1 MAEEAFMKLFSIIIP
16 VYNAEAYLEECVD
29 SCYKQD
35 FDEADFEVILINDG
49 STDDSLALMYQL
61 ALKHDNIVCASQTN
75 KGQGC
80 ARNRV
85 IGMAQGKY
93 LFFCDSDDK
102 FIEHSLGKIITLM
115 EKYSLDICCSMGKVY
130 DAEGNSS
137 LGWFQPLPLFVVYN
151 GCDAIL
157 NGLNFD
163 SVCSKCFLKSFIQ
176 TNKLTFNESIAHED
190 SLFNAEASPL
200 AEKMMFT
207 DICTYQYNWNGTS
220 TDRSRTRQKVMRG
233 LRSDIIIAKA
243 LRRIPYGLNIEA
255 KDKIIDNYQKRSNSI
270 IVSLFLRLLFRDDLS
285 KEDKWQLRQLA
296 SKEEL
301 FPFKGKCLSWK
312 TTILSKVLN
321 ILYS

>member
-1 MAEEAFMKLFSIIIP
+1 MKLFSIIIP
-16 VYNAEAYLEECVD
+16 IYNAEAYLKECVD

-35 FDEADFEVILINDG
+35 FDEADFEIILINDG
-49 STDDSLALMYQL
+49 STDNSLALMNDL
-61 ALKHDNIVCASQTN
+61 ALKHDNLVCVSQTN

-80 ARNRV
+80 ARNRG

-93 LFFCDSDDK
+93 LFFCDSDDR

-115 EKYSLDICCSMGKVY
+115 EKHSLEVCCSIAKVY
-130 DAEGNSS
+130 DAGGNSRFG
-137 LGWFQPLPLFVVYN
+137 LLQPLPFFVVYD
-151 GCDAIL
+151 GKDAIL

-163 SVCSKCFLKSFIQ
+163 SVCIKCFLRSFIQ

-200 AEKMMFT
+200 AKKMMFT

-220 TDRSRTRQKVMRG
+220 TDRSRIRKKVMRG

-243 LRRIPYGLNIEA
+243 LRQIPYDLNIEA
-255 KDKIIDNYQKRSNSI
+255 KERITDNYQKRSNSI
-270 IVSLFLRLLFRDDLS
+270 MVSLFLRLLFRDDLS
-285 KEDKWQLRQLA
+285 KEDKRELRQLA
-296 SKEEL
+296 SKENL

-312 TTILSKVLN
+312 TTILSKTLN
-321 ILYS
+321 IVYSFCK

>member
-1 MAEEAFMKLFSIIIP
+1 MKLFSIIIP
-16 VYNAEAYLEECVD
+16 VYNAEAYLEECVG
-29 SCYKQD
+29 SCYRQD
-35 FDEADFEVILINDG
+35 FAEADFEILLINDG
-49 STDDSLALMYQL
+49 STDDSLAVMNAL
-61 ALKHDNIVCASQTN
+61 ALKHDNIVCVSQTN

-80 ARNRV
+80 ARNRA
-85 IGMAQGKY
+85 IMMAQGKY

-102 FIEHSLGKIITLM
+102 FIDHSLFKIIKLM
-115 EKYSLDICCSMGKVY
+115 EEYSLEICVSIAKEY
-130 DAEGNSS
+130 DSEGNARLGS
-137 LGWFQPLPLFVVYN
+137 LQPMTHYKIFD
-151 GCDAIL
+151 GISAIL
-157 NGLNFD
+157 NGVYLD
-163 SVCSKCFLKSFIQ
+163 SVWNKCYLRSFIM
-176 TNKLTFNESIAHED
+176 NNHFTFDETIVHED
-190 SLFNAEASPL
+190 SLFNAEVFPL
-200 AEKMMFT
+200 VKRMMFT

>member
-1 MAEEAFMKLFSIIIP
+1 MKLFSIIIP
-16 VYNAEAYLEECVD
+16 VYNAEAYLEECVG
-29 SCYKQD
+29 SCYRQD
-35 FDEADFEVILINDG
+35 FAEADFEILLINDG
-49 STDDSLALMYQL
+49 STDDSLAVMNAL
-61 ALKHDNIVCASQTN
+61 ALKHDNIVCVSQTN

-80 ARNRV
+80 ARNRA
-85 IGMAQGKY
+85 IMMAQGKY
-93 LFFCDSDDK
+93 LFFCESDDK
-102 FIEHSLGKIITLM
+102 FIDHSLSKIIKLM
-115 EKYSLDICCSMGKVY
+115 EEYSLEICVSIAKECDS
-130 DAEGNSS
+130 EGNAR
-137 LGWFQPLPLFVVYN
+137 LGLLQPMTHYKIFD
-151 GCDAIL
+151 GISAIL
-157 NGLNFD
+157 NGVYLD
-163 SVCSKCFLKSFIQ
+163 SVCNKCYLRSFIL
-176 TNKLTFNESIAHED
+176 NNHLTFNENIAHED

-200 AEKMMFT
+200 AKKMMFT

-321 ILYS
+321 IVYLFCK

>member
-1 MAEEAFMKLFSIIIP
+1 MKLFSIIIP
-16 VYNAEAYLEECVD
+16 VYNAEAYLEECVG
-29 SCYKQD
+29 SCYRQD
-35 FDEADFEVILINDG
+35 FAEADFEILLINDG
-49 STDDSLALMYQL
+49 STDDSLAVMNAL
-61 ALKHDNIVCASQTN
+61 ALKHDNIVCVSQTN

-80 ARNRV
+80 ARNRA
-85 IGMAQGKY
+85 IMMAQGKY

-102 FIEHSLGKIITLM
+102 FIDHSLSKIIKLM
-115 EKYSLDICCSMGKVY
+115 EEYSLEICVSIAKEY
-130 DAEGNSS
+130 DSEGNAR
-137 LGWFQPLPLFVVYN
+137 LGLLPMTHYKIFD
-151 GCDAIL
+151 GISAIL
-157 NGLNFD
+157 NGVYLD
-163 SVCSKCFLKSFIQ
+163 SVWSKCYLRSFIV
-176 TNKLTFNESIAHED
+176 NNHFTFDETIVHED
-190 SLFNAEASPL
+190 SLFNAEVFPL
-200 AEKMMFT
+200 VKRMMFT
-207 DICTYQYNWNGTS
+207 DICTYQYNWNDSS
-220 TDRSRTRQKVMRG
+220 TDRSRSIKKIMRG

>member
-1 MAEEAFMKLFSIIIP
+1 MKLFSIIIP
-16 VYNAEAYLEECVD
+16 VYNAEAYLEECVG
-29 SCYKQD
+29 SCYRQD
-35 FDEADFEVILINDG
+35 FAEADFEILLINDG
-49 STDDSLALMYQL
+49 STDDSLAVMNAL
-61 ALKHDNIVCASQTN
+61 ALKHDNIVCVSQTN

-80 ARNRV
+80 ARNRA
-85 IGMAQGKY
+85 IMMAQGKY

-102 FIEHSLGKIITLM
+102 FIDHSLSKIIKLM
-115 EKYSLDICCSMGKVY
+115 EEYSLEICVSIAKECDS
-130 DAEGNSS
+130 EGNAR
-137 LGWFQPLPLFVVYN
+137 LGLLQPMTHYKIFD
-151 GCDAIL
+151 GISAIL
-157 NGLNFD
+157 NGVYLD
-163 SVCSKCFLKSFIQ
+163 SVCNKCYLRSFIL
-176 TNKLTFNESIAHED
+176 NNHLTFNENIAHED

-200 AEKMMFT
+200 AKKMMFT

-321 ILYS
+321 IVYLFCK

>member
-1 MAEEAFMKLFSIIIP
+1 MKLFSIIIP
-16 VYNAEAYLEECVD
+16 VYNAEAYLKECVD

-35 FDEADFEVILINDG
+35 FDEADFEVILVNDG
-49 STDDSLALMYQL
+49 STDSSFSLMNEL

-80 ARNRV
+80 ARNRA

-102 FIEHSLGKIITLM
+102 FIDHSLGKIITLM
-115 EKYSLDICCSMGKVY
+115 EKHSLEVCCSIAKVY
-130 DAEGNSS
+130 DADGNSRFG
-137 LGWFQPLPLFVVYN
+137 LLQPLPFFVVYD
-151 GCDAIL
+151 GKDAIL

-163 SVCSKCFLKSFIQ
+163 SVWSKCFLRSFIQ

-200 AEKMMFT
+200 AKKMMFT
-207 DICTYQYNWNGTS
+207 DICTYQYNWNGNS
-220 TDRSRTRQKVMRG
+220 TDRSRTRKKVMRG

-243 LRRIPYGLNIEA
+243 LRQIPCGLNIEA
-255 KDKIIDNYQKRSNSI
+255 KDKIIDNYKKRSNSI
-270 IVSLFLRLLFRDDLS
+270 VVSLFLRLLFRDDLS
-285 KEDKWQLRQLA
+285 KEDKRQLRQLA
-296 SKEEL
+296 YKEKL
-301 FPFKGKCLSWK
+301 FPFKGKCFSWK

-321 ILYS
+321 IVYLFCK

>member
-1 MAEEAFMKLFSIIIP
+1 MKLFSIIIP
-16 VYNAEAYLEECVD
+16 VYNAEAYLEECVN

-49 STDDSLALMYQL
+49 STDGSLSLMNSL
-61 ALKHDNIVCASQTN
+61 ALKHDNIICASQDN
-75 KGQGC
+75 KGQGY
-80 ARNRV
+80 ARNRA
-85 IGMAQGKY
+85 IGIAQGKY

-102 FIEHSLGKIITLM
+102 FIDHSLGKIITLM
-115 EKYSLDICCSMGKVY
+115 EKHSLEVCGSIGKVY
-130 DAEGNSS
+130 DFKGNSC
-137 LGWFQPLPLFVVYN
+137 LGMLQPLPLFVVYDGTN
-151 GCDAIL
+151 AIL

-163 SVCSKCFLKSFIQ
+163 SVCSKCFLRSFIL
-176 TNKLTFNESIAHED
+176 NNHLTFNENIAHED

-200 AEKMMFT
+200 AKKMMFT

-233 LRSDIIIAKA
+233 LRSDILIAKA

-312 TTILSKVLN
+312 TTILSKTLN
-321 ILYS
+321 IVYLFNK

>member
-1 MAEEAFMKLFSIIIP
+1 M
-16 VYNAEAYLEECVD
+16 
-29 SCYKQD
+29 
-35 FDEADFEVILINDG
+35 ND
-49 STDDSLALMYQL
+49 L
-61 ALKHDNIVCASQTN
+61 ALKHDNIVCVSQTN

-80 ARNRV
+80 VRNRA
-85 IGMAQGKY
+85 IGMAKGKY
-93 LFFCDSDDK
+93 LFFCDSDDR
-102 FIEHSLGKIITLM
+102 FIEHSLAKIIRLM
-115 EKYSLDICCSMGKVY
+115 ENYSLEICCSMGKVY

-137 LGWFQPLPLFVVYN
+137 LGWFQHLPLFVVYDGN
-151 GCDAIL
+151 DAIL

-163 SVCSKCFLKSFIQ
+163 SVCIKCFLRSFIL
-176 TNKLTFNESIAHED
+176 NNHLTFNENIAHED

-200 AEKMMFT
+200 AKKMMFT

-296 SKEEL
+296 SKEEI

-312 TTILSKVLN
+312 TTILSKVL
-321 ILYS
+321 IIVYLFCK

>member
-1 MAEEAFMKLFSIIIP
+1 MKQFSIIIP

-35 FDEADFEVILINDG
+35 FDEADFEVIFINDG
-49 STDDSLALMYQL
+49 STDGSLSLMKDL
-61 ALKHDNIVCASQTN
+61 ALKHDNIICASQDN
-75 KGQGC
+75 KGQGY
-80 ARNRV
+80 ARNRA

-93 LFFCDSDDK
+93 LFFCDSDDR

-115 EKYSLDICCSMGKVY
+115 EKHSLDVCCSIAKVY
-130 DAEGNSS
+130 DADGNSR
-137 LGWFQPLPLFVVYN
+137 LGLLQPLPLFVVYDGN
-151 GCDAIL
+151 DAIL

-163 SVCSKCFLKSFIQ
+163 SVCIKCFLRSFIL
-176 TNKLTFNESIAHED
+176 NNHLTFNENIAHED

-200 AEKMMFT
+200 AKKMMFT

-233 LRSDIIIAKA
+233 LRSDILIAKA

-270 IVSLFLRLLFRDDLS
+270 LVSLFLRLLFRDDLS
-285 KEDKWQLRQLA
+285 KEDKRQLVRLA
-296 SKEEL
+296 TKDNL